1 MANDDVTHIN
11 TTPDNASMPP
21 QYRLEETCFAS
32 AIEQT
37 QEKKR
42 EGKKKKDFVGLFIKI
57 NDWPINTENDDK
69 RKRVII
75 IIHHSSLFLY
85 GKTNIDKGL
94 TVTLYSS

>member
-42 EGKKKKDFVGLFIKI
+42 EGKKKKILWDFL
-57 NDWPINTENDDK
+57 
-69 RKRVII
+69 
-75 IIHHSSLFLY
+75 
-85 GKTNIDKGL
+85 
-94 TVTLYSS
+94 

>member
-1 MANDDVTHIN
+1 MAYYNLILQIGSIKREGLNKEHTEWYTLFTFMANDDVTHIN

-42 EGKKKKDFVGLFIKI
+42 EGKKKRFCGTFYKDKWLA
-57 NDWPINTENDDK
+57 NQY
-69 RKRVII
+69 RKWR
-75 IIHHSSLFLY
+75 
-85 GKTNIDKGL
+85 
-94 TVTLYSS
+94 